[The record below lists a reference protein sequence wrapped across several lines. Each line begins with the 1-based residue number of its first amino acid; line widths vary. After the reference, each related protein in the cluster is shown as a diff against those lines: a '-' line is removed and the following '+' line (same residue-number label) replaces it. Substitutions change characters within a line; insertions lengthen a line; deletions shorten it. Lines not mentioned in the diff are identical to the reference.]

1 MGDVPVSQA
10 IHHLYVKKGIMP
22 KRLLIIG
29 NGFDIDLG
37 LRTRYSDFANSES
50 WEKLTGSTFGF
61 NQDLLAA
68 LIAARQK
75 EAWFDIEKTMN
86 DYVRAIRPHELT
98 TGLVEMDKSCFAD
111 VTKALSEYL
120 KEEQTTR
127 TLKANNYAAQVLRLT
142 VKAGGFGYYTFNYTS
157 LSRIA
162 RSCGIA
168 IDESRITHVH
178 GSLENDSI
186 ILGVLTDPAN
196 QLHEQY
202 SFMYK
207 DNSRFYMSNNMYEDF
222 DKADDIIFFG
232 HSINGMDFPYFKDFF
247 IKQSGMGGEY
257 KSKHITIFTYDD
269 DSNQQIR
276 NSIRNAQVDLTQ
288 LFRRNNISI
297 IQTKQMYD
305 DDRNELQK
313 FEVFTKRLNDI
324 KASKKIVTMPNP
336 NRHRNIW

>member
-1 MGDVPVSQA
+1 MA
-10 IHHLYVKKGIMP
+10 KKI
-22 KRLLIIG
+22 LIIG

-37 LRTRYSDFANSES
+37 LRTRYSDFAKSNI
-50 WEKLTGSTFGF
+50 WEKLMRNTYGF
-61 NQDLLAA
+61 DQDLLAA
-68 LIAARQK
+68 LREAKEK

-86 DYVRAIRPHELT
+86 EYVRAIRPESLT
-98 TGLVEMDKSCFAD
+98 TDLVDKDKKNFIE
-111 VTKALSEYL
+111 VTKALDKYL
-120 KEEQTTR
+120 KDEQKSR
-127 TLKANNYAAQVLRLT
+127 TLESNHYAAQVLRLIAD
-142 VKAGGFGYYTFNYTS
+142 VGGFEYYTFNYTS
-157 LSRIA
+157 LGDIA
-162 RSCGIA
+162 TSCGIK
-168 IDESRITHVH
+168 IDTSRITHVH
-178 GSLENDSI
+178 GSLKNDSI

-257 KSKHITIFTYDD
+257 KSKHVTIFTYDD

-297 IQTKQMYD
+297 IQTKQMYY

-313 FEVFTKRLNDI
+313 FEVFTERLNDI
-324 KASKKIVTMPNP
+324 KASRMVVTMPNP
-336 NRHRNIW
+336 NRHRNMW

>member
-1 MGDVPVSQA
+1 MA
-10 IHHLYVKKGIMP
+10 KKI
-22 KRLLIIG
+22 LIIG

-37 LRTRYSDFANSES
+37 LRTRYSDFAKSNI
-50 WEKLTGSTFGF
+50 WEKLMRNTYGF
-61 NQDLLAA
+61 DQDLLAA
-68 LIAARQK
+68 LRETKEK

-86 DYVRAIRPHELT
+86 EYVRAIRPESLT
-98 TGLVEMDKSCFAD
+98 TDLVDKDKKNFIE
-111 VTKALSEYL
+111 VTKALDKYL
-120 KEEQTTR
+120 KDEQKSR
-127 TLKANNYAAQVLRLT
+127 TLESNHYAAQVLRLIAD
-142 VKAGGFGYYTFNYTS
+142 VGGFEYYTFNYTS
-157 LSRIA
+157 LGDIA
-162 RSCGIA
+162 TSCGIK
-168 IDESRITHVH
+168 IDTSRITHVH

-297 IQTKQMYD
+297 IQTKQMYY

-313 FEVFTKRLNDI
+313 FEVFTERLNDI
-324 KASKKIVTMPNP
+324 KASRMIVTMPNP
-336 NRHRNIW
+336 NRHRNMW

>member
-1 MGDVPVSQA
+1 
-10 IHHLYVKKGIMP
+10 MP

-37 LRTRYSDFANSES
+37 LRTRYSDFAKSNF
-50 WEKLTGSTFGF
+50 WEKLMRNTHGF
-61 NQDLLAA
+61 DQDLLAA
-68 LIAARQK
+68 LREAKEK

-86 DYVRAIRPHELT
+86 EYVRAIRPESLT
-98 TGLVEMDKSCFAD
+98 TDLVDKDKKNFIE
-111 VTKALSEYL
+111 VTKALDKYL
-120 KEEQTTR
+120 KDEQKSR
-127 TLKANNYAAQVLRLT
+127 TLESNHYAVQVLRLIAD
-142 VKAGGFGYYTFNYTS
+142 VGGFEYYTFNYTS
-157 LSRIA
+157 LGDIA
-162 RSCGIA
+162 ISCGIK
-168 IDESRITHVH
+168 IDTSRITHVH

-305 DDRNELQK
+305 DGRNELQK

>member
-1 MGDVPVSQA
+1 MA
-10 IHHLYVKKGIMP
+10 KKI
-22 KRLLIIG
+22 LIIG

-37 LRTRYSDFANSES
+37 LRTRYSDFAKSNI
-50 WEKLTGSTFGF
+50 WEKLMRNTHGF
-61 NQDLLAA
+61 DQNLLAA
-68 LIAARQK
+68 LREAKEK

-86 DYVRAIRPHELT
+86 EYVRAIRPESLT
-98 TGLVEMDKSCFAD
+98 TDLVDKDKKNFIE
-111 VTKALSEYL
+111 VTKALAKYL
-120 KEEQTTR
+120 KEEQKSR
-127 TLKANNYAAQVLRLT
+127 TLESNHYAAQVLQLIAD
-142 VKAGGFGYYTFNYTS
+142 VGSFEYYTFNYTS
-157 LSRIA
+157 LGSIA
-162 RSCGIA
+162 NSCGIK
-168 IDESRITHVH
+168 IDTSRITHVH
-178 GSLENDSI
+178 GSLDNDSI

-196 QLHEQY
+196 QIHEQY

-247 IKQSGMGGEY
+247 IKQSGMSGEY

-297 IQTKQMYD
+297 IQTKLMYD

-324 KASKKIVTMPNP
+324 KASKMIVTMPNP
-336 NRHRNIW
+336 NRHRNMW

>member
-1 MGDVPVSQA
+1 MA
-10 IHHLYVKKGIMP
+10 KK
-22 KRLLIIG
+22 LLITG

-37 LRTRYSDFANSES
+37 LRTRYSDFAKSKI
-50 WEKLTGSTFGF
+50 WEKLMENTYSFD
-61 NQDLLAA
+61 QDLLGA
-68 LIAARQK
+68 LNTAKEK

-86 DYVRAIRPHELT
+86 DYVRAIRPEYLT
-98 TGLVEMDKSCFAD
+98 TDLVDKDKNCFTEITSAL
-111 VTKALSEYL
+111 TKYL
-120 KEEQTTR
+120 KKEQKSR
-127 TLKANNYAAQVLRLT
+127 TLESNHYAAQVLRLIAD
-142 VKAGGFGYYTFNYTS
+142 VGGFEYYTFNYTS
-157 LSRIA
+157 LGDIA
-162 RSCGIA
+162 NSCGIK
-168 IDESRITHVH
+168 IDSSRITHVH
-178 GSLENDSI
+178 GSLDNDSI

-196 QLHEQY
+196 QIHEQY

-324 KASKKIVTMPNP
+324 KASKMIVTMPNP
-336 NRHRNIW
+336 NRHRNMW